1 MSDGF
6 GLAKKEVR
14 KQDPPPDPILNS
26 HFPILNSHFSP
37 LRQHRAGRR
46 PAQIA
51 QGSFTFDIAE
61 KKYEKK
67 YENKKYDSYLSL
79 LQQLSAGRRPAQIA
93 RNLGIPKTTLQ
104 YHLDQLKAAGL
115 ITKLGYG
122 VWEVTTNPKQV
133 RKQVRKQDPPQDSI
147 PNLNLSLL
155 RQHRAGQRPAQIAQ
169 GSFIFDIAEKKYE
182 KKYENKTPKYDSYLS
197 LLQPLSAGRRP
208 AQIARDL
215 GIPKTTLQYH
225 LDQLKAA
232 GLITKLGYGCWEV
245 NDTAPINP
253 QKRSTKTTHVA
264 LDKTPKYEFLGA
276 QDSVRG
282 HAFVFVL
289 KVPPGLLN
297 WNNRRRE
304 EYLKRHGIAYQ
315 QLGIAGGGQRIWMG
329 GRKVW
334 LTTSSIVI
342 YEKSS
347 FFAATA
353 KDAKHHAL
361 FSFIAL
367 VKKLERTLH
376 ADFTFKLGKEYR
388 FKVSRQHYALVRNA
402 LAEQYDHEGKRLQ
415 VHEPDAGK
423 LWFVI
428 DNSFNLHEAETVHP
442 RTADSDN
449 AKVQNFFNSLKA
461 CPVTTDVLVTA
472 IAGVT
477 QNQVLFAENIT
488 NHIQAVR
495 ELGQGVREMNQL
507 LAKLEELLYVLAST
521 LTSQAELLQ
530 TKR

>member
-6 GLAKKEVR
+6 ELAKKEVQ
-14 KQDPPPDPILNS
+14 KQDPSSPDPSLNFNLLS
-26 HFPILNSHFSP
+26 VQRP
-37 LRQHRAGRR
+37 R
-46 PAQIA
+46 PALI
-51 QGSFTFDIAE
+51 GPGPFSFDIAE
-61 KKYEKK
+61 KKLK
-67 YENKKYDSYLSL
+67 NKTPLFPHKTPKLNFNLSL
-79 LQQLSAGRRPAQIA
+79 LQQLSRGRRPAQIA
-93 RNLGIPKTTLQ
+93 RELGISKPALQ
-104 YHLDQLKAAGL
+104 YHLNQLKAAGL
-115 ITKLGYG
+115 I
-122 VWEVTTNPKQV
+122 
-133 RKQVRKQDPPQDSI
+133 S
-147 PNLNLSLL
+147 
-155 RQHRAGQRPAQIAQ
+155 
-169 GSFIFDIAEKKYE
+169 
-182 KKYENKTPKYDSYLS
+182 
-197 LLQPLSAGRRP
+197 
-208 AQIARDL
+208 
-215 GIPKTTLQYH
+215 
-225 LDQLKAA
+225 
-232 GLITKLGYGCWEV
+232 KLGYGCWEV

-253 QKRSTKTTHVA
+253 QKRSTKTTQVT
-264 LDKTPKYEFLGA
+264 LDKTHKLKFSEMP
-276 QDSVRG
+276 DSVRG

-315 QLGIAGGGQRIWMG
+315 PLRIAGGGQRIWVG

-361 FSFIAL
+361 FSFIAV

-388 FKVSRQHYALVRNA
+388 FKVSRQHYALVQNA

-415 VHEPDAGK
+415 VREPDAGK

-507 LAKLEELLYVLAST
+507 LAKLEVTQRDARA
-521 LTSQAELLQ
+521 SQAERMQ
-530 TKR
+530 TREVKKKKW